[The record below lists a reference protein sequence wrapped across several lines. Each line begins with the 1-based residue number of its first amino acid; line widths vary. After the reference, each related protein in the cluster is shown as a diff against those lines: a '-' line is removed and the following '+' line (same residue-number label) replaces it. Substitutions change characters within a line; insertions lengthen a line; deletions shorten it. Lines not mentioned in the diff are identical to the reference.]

1 MRTVDK
7 VLTGLALALLTGL
20 AVAAA
25 TNSTRLWLALTSL
38 GSESAYLI
46 LSIAIM
52 VFVDAD
58 AGIASALTVL
68 ASGAT
73 VVWLKN
79 LFALPRPPRS
89 LWRAPAQGY
98 GFPSGHTQVASSF
111 WTILTVRLRR
121 ASLAFLS
128 ASVILCIAASRTALN
143 VHYPRDVIGGAAIGF
158 GLGLAL
164 WAVLLGPGRHLTV
177 GSGLRR
183 APLALYVVSITTFA
197 AGVAEG
203 YAYSFS
209 TSYKIGGL
217 ALSILIYPSL
227 AWMIRVVNGAPL
239 SVRAEVFI
247 VTSAV
252 TLALTGAADYVAKT
266 VGAWTYVPMY
276 FIVGLALFSVAAAAP
291 AAILRRLE
299 GSVGRAGLQGGGR
312 A

>member
-7 VLTGLALALLTGL
+7 VLTGLALASLTGL

-52 VFVDAD
+52 VFVDTD
-58 AGIASALTVL
+58 AGIASALAVL

-89 LWRAPAQGY
+89 LWRAPARGY

-128 ASVILCIAASRTALN
+128 ASVILCIAASRVALN

-164 WAVLLGPGRHLTV
+164 WAVLLGPGRRLTV
-177 GSGLRR
+177 GSGLGR
-183 APLALYVVSITTFA
+183 APLALYVVSIATFA

-291 AAILRRLE
+291 VAILRRLE